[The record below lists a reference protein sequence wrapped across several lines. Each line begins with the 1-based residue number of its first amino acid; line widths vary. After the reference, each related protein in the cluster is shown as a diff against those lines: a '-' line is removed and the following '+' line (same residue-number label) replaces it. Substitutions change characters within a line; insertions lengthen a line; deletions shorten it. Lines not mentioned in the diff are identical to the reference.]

1 MKKYIVIT
9 TGGFTLDDNNIEVN
23 NMQVVCL
30 CLAMNKSDA
39 INRAQACADS
49 MEHDLERIKVPY
61 VIGQT
66 GWHKGSRPKPIN
78 KRFFH
83 CTDYKKVA
91 AYCACLYHLSGG
103 TWLSHIDDEI
113 FIELTNKYGFFY
125 PEQYKARVR
134 ELATTK

>member
-1 MKKYIVIT
+1 MKNTIKKSEMRGQFIDMQKT
-9 TGGFTLDDNNIEVN
+9 RGGIPARLRDTWL
-23 NMQVVCL
+23 
-30 CLAMNKSDA
+30 S
-39 INRAQACADS
+39 R
-49 MEHDLERIKVPY
+49 HDLERIKVPY